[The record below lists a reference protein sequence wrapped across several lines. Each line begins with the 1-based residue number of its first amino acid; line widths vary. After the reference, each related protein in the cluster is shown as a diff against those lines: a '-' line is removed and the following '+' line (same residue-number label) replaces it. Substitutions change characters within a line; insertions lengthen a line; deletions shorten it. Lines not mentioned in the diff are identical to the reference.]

1 MGPRPSG
8 LTPFKSSR
16 RNLLH
21 SHVAPIVV
29 AMVMAM
35 LDLCR
40 RNSRPTWMSTAL
52 SASGL
57 PSPSP
62 SPLPQSPILET
73 QSQLQSRFYGKVGSG
88 STDDLLRNA
97 TAPTAPRCASVNCK
111 SGLNR
116 WNHGPKPEPFSCPSI
131 LYTKKNHGA
140 MVLIWNFLGRNSL

>member
-1 MGPRPSG
+1 MQMGPRPSG
-8 LTPFKSSR
+8 LTPFKSGR

-111 SGLNR
+111 SGL
-116 WNHGPKPEPFSCPSI
+116 
-131 LYTKKNHGA
+131 TGA
-140 MVLIWNFLGRNSL
+140 GGVTWVRMGVEGLRLCGWARTEMEG